1 MAEAAGARHEF
12 VVMHWGAYSGRS
24 YLMHGS
30 NMDARKYIEPVARK
44 HRVDALLAGH
54 DHFYERG
61 NANGLRYFVTGGGGA
76 PLADTGTIHET
87 DLAKKGFHYVVIDVV
102 GGVAHAVAKDPSGAA
117 FDAVDLSHDW

>member
-1 MAEAAGARHEF
+1 
-12 VVMHWGAYSGRS
+12 
-24 YLMHGS
+24 LMHGS

-44 HRVDALLAGH
+44 HQVDALLAGH

-61 NANGLRYFVTGGGGA
+61 NADGLRYFVTGGGGA

-87 DLAKKGFHYVVIDVV
+87 DVAKKGFHYLVIDVV
-102 GGVAHAVAKDPSGAA
+102 GGVAHAVAKDPSGVA